1 MGLCIFFSATLKPS
15 TKFAPNKMDHQE
27 NSTAP
32 PLQTQSSAIS
42 QADRSGGNAYLY
54 ILIIMCFYGVFLC
67 GIMLGYFRSK
77 RREKRRINIFT
88 RLVHEEEQ
96 REWGALPKKHSLTFS
111 VPAASGLR
119 SVHVSLPF
127 CGNQGNHFGHLHCED
142 ALPSPLACALLTEQS
157 SVSSL
162 CSSADTRL
170 AIEEEADSGTA
181 EEPEEKTKGGS
192 DKRGDDSGWTPW
204 ETKRGPSKQEETHQL
219 ERRSGGCDASVP
231 KTTQT
236 EIIYSAIK
244 TLISNI
250 MIWSQAWIESHKC
263 GQWEVFYIL
272 NPGHMVTVEPFLTST
287 VLNWN
292 RDKKQ

>member
-1 MGLCIFFSATLKPS
+1 
-15 TKFAPNKMDHQE
+15 MDHPE

-42 QADRSGGNAYLY
+42 QADKSGGNAYLY
-54 ILIIMCFYGVFLC
+54 ILIVMCFYGVFLC

-96 REWGALPKKHSLTFS
+96 REWGALPKKHSLTFP

-127 CGNQGNHFGHLHCED
+127 CSNHGNHFGHLQCED
-142 ALPSPLACALLTEQS
+142 ALPSPLACALFTEQS

-162 CSSADTRL
+162 CSSADTRF
-170 AIEEEADSGTA
+170 AIEEESDSGTA

-192 DKRGDDSGWTPW
+192 DKRGDDSG
-204 ETKRGPSKQEETHQL
+204 
-219 ERRSGGCDASVP
+219 
-231 KTTQT
+231 
-236 EIIYSAIK
+236 
-244 TLISNI
+244 
-250 MIWSQAWIESHKC
+250 
-263 GQWEVFYIL
+263 
-272 NPGHMVTVEPFLTST
+272 
-287 VLNWN
+287 
-292 RDKKQ
+292 